1 MIDVNLMSLFCD
13 VNLMDHNLVLPS
25 HPSPDFSD
33 LFLLCGWFDVLQRAL
48 HEAFEV
54 ISQDPEG
61 KPKSR
66 WGKLHYL
73 LWKMW
78 CHVPTAQQSSAQRQL
93 KQMGGRTHLNWFHII
108 RFTNTL
114 SSCRKQSP
122 SSLCRSETRLL
133 STETKLRR
141 AEVDNNRWLSAIVA
155 PIFKFLV
162 TLNCWHLFVVL
173 FAICVGSDE
182 KILKSTKYISYFF
195 LMNPRRLM
203 WQCFPPRERLIFTV
217 NSTPSPS

>member
-1 MIDVNLMSLFCD
+1 MRSLREKTQKAEMIDVNLMSLFCD

-133 STETKLRR
+133 STETNSSVLKLITTAGWVRMLLPFL
-141 AEVDNNRWLSAIVA
+141 NSLS
-155 PIFKFLV
+155 P
-162 TLNCWHLFVVL
+162 
-173 FAICVGSDE
+173 
-182 KILKSTKYISYFF
+182 
-195 LMNPRRLM
+195 
-203 WQCFPPRERLIFTV
+203 
-217 NSTPSPS
+217 